1 MASRTSP
8 RSSSTLPAAG
18 RTACQPARSRC
29 SSTPPTTG
37 TPKGAIVTHDNLVFV
52 STLWRDWASITAADV
67 NMGIAPLFHITGV
80 VAALGRPL
88 LTTAPVVLSYRF
100 DPLVSPA
107 LMVRHRVSFTVAA
120 ITAFTALMNVD
131 WFAEADLSSLRVVRS
146 GGGPVAPAIVERWER
161 LTGTYIHNS
170 YGLTETTAPSHLV
183 PIGTRAPVDPVSGAL
198 SVGVPVYRTES
209 EVHDGE
215 GRPLPAREIGQI
227 VIGGPQVVR
236 GYWEKP
242 EDTAATFPDGRVWT
256 GDVGFVDA
264 DGWFYI
270 VDRKKDLI
278 VASGYKVWPREVE
291 DVLVQHPA
299 VTEAAVIGV
308 PDEYRG
314 EDVKAFVSLRSGQPA
329 DEAELVARW
338 GEHLAAYKCPRS
350 IEMLDELPKTPSGK
364 ILRRELRAQR
374 QGP

>member
-1 MASRTSP
+1 
-8 RSSSTLPAAG
+8 
-18 RTACQPARSRC
+18 
-29 SSTPPTTG
+29 
-37 TPKGAIVTHDNLVFV
+37 VFV
-52 STLWRDWASITAADV
+52 STLWRDRASITAADV

-170 YGLTETTAPSHLV
+170 SGFTETTAPSHLV

-227 VIGGPQVVR
+227 VIGGPQVVP